1 MLKIQNKEKLV
12 GEDFQIGDTDW
23 KVDNVI
29 DKGSG
34 TYWIILWCKQTDVV
48 KKYILTKE
56 ENFVAE
62 YTNYKITDSDDRFKS
77 VWVNKANVSTITSM
91 LRTLRRIISHAN
103 NP

>member
-1 MLKIQNKEKLV
+1 MLIIQNKEKLMDAV
-12 GEDFQIGDTDW
+12 FLIGDTEW
-23 KVDNVI
+23 RVESVVDRGFGVYHI
-29 DKGSG
+29 
-34 TYWIILWCKQTDVV
+34 TLRCKQTDVF

-62 YTNYKITDSDDRFKS
+62 YANYKITDSDDRFKS